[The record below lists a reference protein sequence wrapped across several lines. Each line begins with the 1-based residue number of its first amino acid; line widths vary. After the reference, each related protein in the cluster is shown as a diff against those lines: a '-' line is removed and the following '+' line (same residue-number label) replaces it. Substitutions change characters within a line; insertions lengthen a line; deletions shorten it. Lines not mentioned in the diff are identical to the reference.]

1 MTPERLRQIRAVF
14 ESVVELPPEERH
26 RILAGSRQTDPALAA
41 EVELL
46 LAAHQRRDD
55 FLESPIADL
64 HLSEATENAGPDY
77 TGSRIGSYE
86 IIREIGRGGMGT
98 VYEAARIDGSF
109 RKRVAIKVIRANL
122 LTESLQERFR
132 RERQILAGLDH
143 PNIAHILDGGST
155 EAGLPFFVMEYVAGV
170 RIDTYCRD
178 HRLDIDGRLDLFSRV
193 CDAVQYAH
201 DHLIVHCDLKPG
213 NILVTP
219 EGSVKLL
226 DFGIAKILADP
237 ANTQPAAR
245 AASALIL
252 TPEYA
257 SPEQVLG
264 QPVTTATDVYLLG
277 VLLYEL
283 LTGVHPMHDSGGV
296 PHELM
301 RAVCER
307 DPMRPSAAVMC
318 AAAKTEAGG
327 SQKLRQRLKG
337 ELDDIVMLA
346 LQKDPHRRYASVAQ
360 FRDDTARYR
369 RGLPVLAEGD
379 RLSYRAEKFLRRN
392 LVLVSAI
399 TVVILSLTAGIW
411 VSARETGRARQEQ
424 RIALQQR
431 SIAEVQGRLAQGQK
445 AAAELARDQTSAQRT
460 VAEQKAEEAGQQRS
474 LADMERALAERRL
487 GDLRALVTTLLFD
500 LHDGI
505 RDLAGSAPAR
515 RLVLAKAQ
523 QYLESLSRES
533 GGDLQLQR
541 ELASAYEKTGD
552 LLHDAVGP
560 GATDSSS
567 LANYQKAFELRQAI
581 VRRPKPGLPAQRDLA
596 FSLSKVGDGKFFN
609 GQTDLAL
616 KDYAQALGMQEAV
629 LRLAPSDPES
639 QKVAGYIQNRRC
651 IVLAAAGD
659 AVHAAE
665 ACRSSIGYLDPVAL
679 VLSHD
684 RLVRRT
690 LASTCAAFGNLLRH
704 LNQVPE
710 ALTYL
715 AKATALFEAL
725 ATEQPNNVEYRRL
738 IAYTQIYLAQALLAQ
753 DDRVGAMTT
762 YAIAVAS
769 MHLLMSFDP
778 SDSKAPAG
786 LALALTRMSAEMKKL
801 GASANAEKAGTE
813 AIELM
818 RAVAERP
825 GAGAYEWNDYANA
838 LLTSEIESLR
848 QPAKALELA
857 LRANRATRESNAM
870 FLDTLA
876 WAYFRSGDAPSA
888 VRTERQALALVPAG
902 NALGQGLRS
911 ELEQGLTQFETE
923 IKK

>member
-1 MTPERLRQIRAVF
+1 MSDP
-14 ESVVELPPEERH
+14 S
-26 RILAGSRQTDPALAA
+26 LAS

-46 LAAHQRRDD
+46 LAAHQHRGAFMDQ
-55 FLESPIADL
+55 PIATLHSSQRTADTGADL
-64 HLSEATENAGPDY
+64 A
-77 TGSRIGSYE
+77 GSRIGSYE

-98 VYEAARIDGSF
+98 VYEAARMDGSF
-109 RKRVAIKVIRANL
+109 RKRVAIKVIRATL
-122 LTESLQERFR
+122 LTEQSQARFR

-143 PNIAHILDGGST
+143 PNIAHILDGGAT
-155 EAGLPFFVMEYVAGV
+155 PAGLPFFVMEYVAGV
-170 RIDTYCRD
+170 RIDAYCRT

-219 EGSVKLL
+219 EGAVKLL

-237 ANTQPAAR
+237 ADSQPAAR
-245 AASALIL
+245 TASAFIL

-264 QPVTTATDVYLLG
+264 QPITTATDVYLLG

-283 LTGVHPMHDSGGV
+283 LTGLHPMHDSGDL
-296 PHELM
+296 PHEVM

-307 DPMRPSAAVMC
+307 DPMRPSVAVMSAAAVN
-318 AAAKTEAGG
+318 AGRAG
-327 SQKLRQRLKG
+327 AQKLRRRLKG
-337 ELDDIVMLA
+337 ELDDIVMWA
-346 LQKDPHRRYASVAQ
+346 LQKDPRRRYSSVAQ
-360 FRDDTARYR
+360 FRDDTARHL
-369 RGLPVLAEGD
+369 RGLPVLAQGD
-379 RLSYRAEKFLRRN
+379 RLSYRTEKFVRRN
-392 LVLVSAI
+392 LLAVSAI
-399 TVVILSLTAGIW
+399 TLVILSLTAGVV
-411 VSARETGRARQEQ
+411 VSAQEASRARQEQ

-431 SIAEVQGRLAQGQK
+431 SIAEVQRHLAQDQT
-445 AAAELARDQTSAQRT
+445 AAAERARDQTAVQRT
-460 VAEQKAEEAGQQRS
+460 RAEQKAEEAGQQRL
-474 LADMERALAERRL
+474 LADAERARAERRL

-523 QYLESLSRES
+523 QYLESLSKES
-533 GGDLQLQR
+533 SGDLQLQR

-552 LLHDAVGP
+552 LLHDVVVP
-560 GATDSSS
+560 GAADSSS
-567 LANYQKAFELRQAI
+567 LANYQKAFQLRQSI
-581 VRRPKPGLPAQRDLA
+581 VRGPKSDLAAQRDLA
-596 FSLSKVGDGKFFN
+596 FSLSKVGDGQFFN
-609 GQTDLAL
+609 GQTDVALA
-616 KDYAQALGMQEAV
+616 DYQQALTMQQSV
-629 LRLAPSDPES
+629 LLAGPTDPES

-659 AVHAAE
+659 AVHATE
-665 ACRSSIGYLDPVAL
+665 ACRSSIAYLDPVAL

-704 LNQVPE
+704 LDQVPE
-710 ALTYL
+710 TLRYL
-715 AKATALFEAL
+715 AKAGALFEAL

-738 IAYTQIYLAQALLAQ
+738 IAYTQIYVAQALLAQ
-753 DDRVGAMTT
+753 DDRVGAMAT
-762 YAIAVAS
+762 YAKAVTS
-769 MHLLMSFDP
+769 MQTLMSIDP

-786 LALALTRMSAEMKKL
+786 LSLALTRMAAEMKKVGDL
-801 GASANAEKAGTE
+801 ANAEKAGRQ
-813 AIELM
+813 ALDLM

-838 LLTSEIESLR
+838 LLKSEIESLR

-857 LRANRATRESNAM
+857 LRANHDTKDSNAM

-876 WAYFRSGDAPSA
+876 WAYYRSGDSPAA
-888 VRTERQALALVPAG
+888 VRAERRALSLVPAG
-902 NALGQGLRS
+902 NALGQGLRT
-911 ELEQGLTQFETE
+911 ELEQGLAQFQSE